1 MKKIFKILNLNE
13 QLQVLILA
21 FLILITSFS
30 EILLLLFIQP
40 ILQFFLNNNLSY
52 RVNFFLFDYSFTSK
66 LLFLSFM
73 VIFFLRN
80 IFYTLTILFK
90 TYFIKNLN
98 IHISNKI
105 YSSYLKKDY
114 SFFLKNNSA
123 KLISN
128 ITNEVDHF
136 CQSVFNN
143 FLTFLTEIFLLL
155 AIIFFL
161 VIKFF
166 FIFLLVSIPTSR
178 YESSD
183 SIFII
188 NCEFSL
194 TIKYFAFY
202 FININRQHQ

>member
-114 SFFLKNNSA
+114 SFFKKQLSE
-123 KLISN
+123 
-128 ITNEVDHF
+128 T
-136 CQSVFNN
+136 
-143 FLTFLTEIFLLL
+143 
-155 AIIFFL
+155 
-161 VIKFF
+161 
-166 FIFLLVSIPTSR
+166 
-178 YESSD
+178 
-183 SIFII
+183 
-188 NCEFSL
+188 
-194 TIKYFAFY
+194 YF
-202 FININRQHQ
+202 